1 MRGIVLAAGW
11 GTRLGPPAQPRPK
24 PLLPVGARTPLDW
37 VVDALDALP
46 DLAGIEVATHDAF
59 LSAFERWAADR
70 RTRAPLRLWSNG
82 TRTPAARLGA
92 VGDLARVLEVVRPN
106 EPLLVLGGDMVF
118 DFGLDALA
126 RRAEHEV
133 AIVAYDVGSLERVRR
148 YASVELDAEERVV
161 RFVEKDPEPRTTLAA
176 PAMYGVPA
184 DAVGD
189 VAAYLRGGGHRD
201 NLGYLMQWW
210 VARRPV
216 RAARARGRW
225 IDVGSPDD
233 YARAR
238 REFGGEG
245 G

>member
-1 MRGIVLAAGW
+1 MRGVVLAAGW
-11 GTRLGPPAQPRPK
+11 GTRLGPEAQRQPK

-37 VVDALDALP
+37 VVDALDAVP

-59 LSAFERWAADR
+59 LPAFERWAAGR

-82 TRTPAARLGA
+82 TRTPEARLGA
-92 VGDLARVLEVVRPN
+92 VGDLARLLARARPA
-106 EPLLVLGGDMVF
+106 EALLVLGGDMVF
-118 DFGLDALA
+118 DFGLAALA
-126 RRAEHEV
+126 ARAERDV

-148 YASVELDAEERVV
+148 YATVELDAEERVV

-184 DAVGD
+184 DAVAEVD
-189 VAAYLRGGGHRD
+189 AYLRGGGNPD

-238 REFGGEG
+238 REFGGDG